1 MAAAGAMG
9 TVGTVGSRGAVGA
22 VGAVGDV
29 GATPPRERAM
39 QVVVRGC
46 AEDHQT
52 EETQA
57 SDFPAYK

>member
-1 MAAAGAMG
+1 MG
-9 TVGTVGSRGAVGA
+9 TVRAVVRPVGAVVGPVGPVGAWGAVGP
-22 VGAVGDV
+22 
-29 GATPPRERAM
+29 TSPRRQGVKM
-39 QVVVRGC
+39 VVRGC